1 MFTRKVFLRSVICAI
16 LALIPFPEQEGQ
28 IYDWKLKTLSLLQF
42 SSPSNVLVL
51 ELSRDQFESIQEK
64 LAPLKGRPISN
75 NQWKEKFD
83 EIRNQFFWDD
93 NFYLMLL
100 KRILSEKPR
109 KVLVTFHFNEHLIE
123 LRDNLPLQ
131 KLARNS
137 AVLWGSQFDVDQR
150 HTRPSSVLTGTE
162 NYGFTNLFP
171 DSDGVVRSAFL
182 IKGNHM
188 SLPFRAL
195 VEGIEGAN
203 TQLPVNESFLI
214 NFRGG
219 PGYIPSC
226 QVSDLLAHDLKQGP
240 CGSLTDRYVILS
252 SAGSQFTGD
261 SLYRTPVGNMS
272 KGETLANILLTAKE
286 GNAISTLPLWLL
298 VFLLLLHSGFI
309 YRAVQV
315 QTIRWQLLQIG
326 VLFFIELALA
336 MFMLGF
342 FSLQIALVPFI
353 LCSIFAYVTF
363 LWLKYQQQEHKRW
376 QAEKESQY
384 LKELDELKSNFTSLM
399 SHDLKTPIAKVQA
412 LTERLAREATT
423 LSSEQKDL
431 VVAIRKSNE
440 ELSEYILS
448 LLNFQKIESQE
459 IHLHKKSHDIN
470 VLVEEVVMR
479 LRPIWQEKNVRVEM
493 ELEPMFAIE
502 FDEQLIKQV
511 LTNIVDNAIKY
522 NPAGTEVKIC
532 SRDFGDFVEVAVT
545 DTGEGISAEQMPQ
558 LFKKFSRSEKSTA
571 ERVKGTGLGLYL
583 SKYFIEL
590 HGGTI
595 EVESAAGKGTTLKFR
610 LPVQNT

>member
-1 MFTRKVFLRSVICAI
+1 MFSRKVFLRSAICAI
-16 LALIPFPEQEGQ
+16 LALIPFPEQESQ
-28 IYDWKLKTLSLLQF
+28 IYDWKLKTLSHLQF
-42 SSPSNVLVL
+42 SRPSDVLVL
-51 ELSRDQFESIQEK
+51 ELSREQFEGLQGKFSPSQNPN
-64 LAPLKGRPISN
+64 LSVN
-75 NQWKEKFD
+75 TWKEKFD

-93 NFYLMLL
+93 RFYEMLL
-100 KRILSEKPR
+100 GRILSENPR
-109 KVLVTFHFNEHLIE
+109 KALITFHFNEHLIE

-137 AVLWGSQFDVDQR
+137 AVLWASQFDVDQR
-150 HTRPSSVLTGTE
+150 HNRPSSVLTGTE

-195 VEGIEGAN
+195 LQGIEGAS
-203 TQLPVNESFLI
+203 TQLPVNESFLV
-214 NFRGG
+214 NFRGR

-226 QVSDLLAHDLKQGP
+226 QVADLFSHAAGTGP
-240 CGSLTDRYVILS
+240 CGSLTNRYVILS

-272 KGETLANILLTAKE
+272 RGETLANILLTAKA
-286 GNAISTLPLWLL
+286 GDAISTLPIWFLVILL
-298 VFLLLLHSGFI
+298 FFHAGFI
-309 YRAVQV
+309 YHGVQNASF
-315 QTIRWQLLQIG
+315 RWQLFQFG
-326 VLFFIELALA
+326 TLFLVELALA
-336 MFMLGF
+336 MLLLSF
-342 FSLQIALVPFI
+342 FHLQIALVPFI
-353 LCSIFAYVTF
+353 LCTIFAYVTF
-363 LWLKYQQQEHKRW
+363 LWIKYQQQEHKRW
-376 QAEKESQY
+376 QAEKKSQY

-412 LTERLAREATT
+412 LTERLVREATA
-423 LSSEQKDL
+423 LSPEQKDL

-470 VLVEEVVMR
+470 ILIEEVVAR
-479 LRPIWQEKNVRVEM
+479 LRPIWQEKEVQMEM

-522 NPAGTEVKIC
+522 NPAQTKVKIS
-532 SRDFGDFVEVAVT
+532 SRDLGDFIEVSVA
-545 DTGEGISAEQMPQ
+545 DSGEGISAEQMPS

-595 EVESAAGKGTTLKFR
+595 EVESTLGQGTTFKFR
-610 LPVQNT
+610 LPITNT